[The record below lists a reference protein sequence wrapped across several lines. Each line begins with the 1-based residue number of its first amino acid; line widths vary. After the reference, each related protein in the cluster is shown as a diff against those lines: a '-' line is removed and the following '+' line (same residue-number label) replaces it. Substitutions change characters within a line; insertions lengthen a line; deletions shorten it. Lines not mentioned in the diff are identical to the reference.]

1 MRGDA
6 GLSDIIS
13 RIYENPIIAALRRE
27 EDLPDALKSN
37 VNVIF
42 ILHADIFNINHLV
55 DSIKSAG
62 KRALIHIDFLE
73 GLGRDDKALDYIVEV
88 VKPDGI
94 ISTRNTQIKHAMDK
108 GIFTIQRF
116 FLVDS
121 MSFDTTIKSLHSLKP
136 DMIEILPGVMPS
148 VVKRIASHV
157 SLPIIV
163 GGLIDSKEDII
174 SALNA
179 GAIGTS
185 VGKKELWEL

>member
-1 MRGDA
+1 
-6 GLSDIIS
+6 LNDIIS
-13 RIYENPIIAALRRE
+13 RIYENPIIAALRKE

-37 VNVIF
+37 VNVVF
-42 ILHADIFNINHLV
+42 ILHADIFNINHIV
-55 DSIKSAG
+55 DSIKETG
-62 KRALIHIDFLE
+62 KCALIHIDFLE
-73 GLGRDDKALDYIVEV
+73 GLGRDDKALDYIVEK

-94 ISTRNTQIKHAMDK
+94 ISTRNAHIKHAMEK

-148 VVKRIASHV
+148 VVKRIAAHI

-179 GAIGTS
+179 GAIGAS

>member
-1 MRGDA
+1 VRGDA